1 MREEPSKKDK
11 VVELKKGWL
20 IFFGVMFLLFLWG
33 IPLAEIG
40 ALIFLAFVGYIL
52 VQMFQ
57 VSLGCLV
64 ILVGLFIIF
73 VVIAF
78 GVDVISR
85 FF

>member
-1 MREEPSKKDK
+1 M
-11 VVELKKGWL
+11 VFLKKGWL
-20 IFFGVMFLLFLWG
+20 IFFGLMFLLFLWG

-57 VSLGCLV
+57 VSLGCIV
-64 ILVGLFIIF
+64 ILIGLFIVF